1 MRGIQLLGLLGVLLS
16 SCVPSKKVNLFQDN
30 YEVEAFPQD
39 SVVSQYSNLPTP
51 IILKEGDI
59 ISVKVGSL
67 TPSEYDFVKEYSERL
82 GVFGQLI
89 ERRRTLQLGGGAQQG
104 GGGGSPS
111 ENPQFQQFFGFQ
123 LGTNGVI
130 ELPYIGQVP
139 LEGKTLPE
147 ASELIRDSLKSQ
159 FKSPIVRVEFLSFD
173 FSVVGEVALPGR
185 YTTYTTE
192 LTVMDALLM
201 AGSFTE
207 FSDREHVKLVRTR
220 DGVQE
225 VYYLNL
231 LDESIL
237 GSANYFMQPGDMLVV
252 PQLEAKATRL
262 YALPNASF
270 LIGIVSSGL
279 TLWLLIDRLRE

>member
-1 MRGIQLLGLLGVLLS
+1 MSLYTNPPAPL
-16 SCVPSKKVNLFQDN
+16 
-30 YEVEAFPQD
+30 
-39 SVVSQYSNLPTP
+39 T
-51 IILKEGDI
+51 LKAGDI

-67 TPSEYDFVKEYSERL
+67 TPSEYDFVKEYTDRL

-89 ERRRTLQLGGGAQQG
+89 ERQRTIQLGGGGQQG
-104 GGGGSPS
+104 GGGRSPS
-111 ENPQFQQFFGFQ
+111 ENPQFQQLFGFQ
-123 LGTNGVI
+123 LGESGII
-130 ELPYIGQVP
+130 ELPYIGEIP
-139 LEGKTLPE
+139 LEGKTLTE
-147 ASELIRDSLKSQ
+147 ASKMIRDSLESQ

-173 FSVVGEVALPGR
+173 FSVVGEISRPGR
-185 YTTYTTE
+185 YTTYSTE

-220 DGVQE
+220 NGQQE
-225 VYYLNL
+225 VFYLNM

-237 GSANYFMQPGDMLVV
+237 GSANYFLQPGDMLVV
-252 PQLEAKATRL
+252 PQLDAKASRL
-262 YALPNASF
+262 YALPNTSF

>member
-16 SCVPSKKVNLFQDN
+16 SCVPSKKVNLFQDIA
-30 YEVEAFPQD
+30 EVDAFPQD
-39 SVVSQYSNLPTP
+39 SVLSQYANLPEPLT
-51 IILKEGDI
+51 LTEGDI

-67 TPSEYDFVKEYSERL
+67 TPSEYDFVKEYTERL

-89 ERRRTLQLGGGAQQG
+89 ERQRTIQIGGGGQQG
-104 GGGGSPS
+104 GGAGSPS
-111 ENPQFQQFFGFQ
+111 ENPQFQQLFGFQ
-123 LGTNGVI
+123 LGNGGVI
-130 ELPYIGQVP
+130 ELPYIGEIP
-139 LEGKTLPE
+139 LEGKTLTE
-147 ASELIRDSLKSQ
+147 ASGIIRDSLRSQ

-173 FSVVGEVALPGR
+173 FSIVGEIARPGR

-207 FSDREHVKLVRTR
+207 FSDRERVKLVRTR
-220 DGVQE
+220 NGEQE

-237 GSANYFMQPGDMLVV
+237 GSANYYLQPGDMLVV
-252 PQLEAKATRL
+252 QQLNAKATRL
-262 YALPNASF
+262 YALPNTSF
-270 LIGIVSSGL
+270 LIGLVSSGL